1 MSICTHTA
9 ETVATATECELIL
22 NTVRALSAE
31 VMELLIAAA
40 VFIPFSALVMNA
52 FAGDSED
59 DYDFL

>member
-1 MSICTHTA
+1 LTIEFLLM
-9 ETVATATECELIL
+9 ELI
-22 NTVRALSAE
+22 
-31 VMELLIAAA
+31 IAAA

>member
-1 MSICTHTA
+1 MGICTHAA
-9 ETVATATECELIL
+9 ETVTTATECELIL
-22 NTVRALSAE
+22 ITVRAFNADE
-31 VMELLIAAA
+31 MELLIAAA

>member
-1 MSICTHTA
+1 MGICTHAA
-9 ETVATATECELIL
+9 ETVTTATECELIL
-22 NTVRALSAE
+22 ITVRLFNVD